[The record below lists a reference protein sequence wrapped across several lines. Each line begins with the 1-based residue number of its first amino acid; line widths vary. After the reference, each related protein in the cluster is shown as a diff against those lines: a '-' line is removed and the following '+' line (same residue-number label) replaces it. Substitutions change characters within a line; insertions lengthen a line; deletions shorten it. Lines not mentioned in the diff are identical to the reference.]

1 MNTACQKSHVTL
13 ATCSH
18 QPILMDLRCR
28 SVTSVIFSSLTLR
41 GIFLIPTKLTV
52 ALDASAIEVTRHAT
66 SSHGLHVEASELE

>member
-1 MNTACQKSHVTL
+1 M
-13 ATCSH
+13 
-18 QPILMDLRCR
+18 R